1 MDRKAFNLLLSV
13 LLPLLIS
20 PTYAGAKE
28 VCLGGVTVEL
38 KHADGTLELLN
49 WGWYQTVELYDTS
62 ITLSPGESIRL
73 SGERWSSCSGPANL
87 DVHFAALGDT
97 ANWTSPEIGVGAST
111 VELDQPG
118 SYYALPSNVDFGF
131 GARIFIAA
139 PPHPCLVGLAF
150 TLPYPHNQLVIVPP
164 GDTCMAPCVTAYL
177 QPGQSVQLR
186 PNCGGLVPPGGHA
199 VVRYAPEGDTVT
211 FDTPATLI
219 PLDEG
224 GSYAFSADGSYL
236 LSVEDSTFFT
246 PAYAF
251 ARVSHL
257 PFPRVDMSLTI
268 ERLDGSTEEFAYIN
282 PDHVPHLNVAL
293 DSGEVLRAEYHEITE
308 PCGSV
313 RLQVNR
319 SDDWSPAGWWD
330 TLLVDSLNPDA
341 GIAIAEPGSYFL
353 AEVTECGVQAAQ
365 ARVTI
370 NAPDPQLDLV
380 VSLRHG
386 DGTETEL
393 FRTHALVFPPPHL
406 EANLGPGDSV
416 RVHVELIQGWCSMP
430 LFQLRK
436 SQGAGEASHLDPLSS
451 YNGYSAFRDL
461 TFRNG
466 GRHLIELNQAF
477 QDACFEDQDVFLDV
491 NVFTG
496 PPPPVHILFSVT
508 RVPEFG
514 PLEPVVMATSATPPT
529 VVQVELATLDS
540 LKVIPTFQGGY
551 CTGTVLKGYRSGGD
565 TATTLDPL
573 FLDAPMMDSGVL
585 FHATGI
591 LLLTVE
597 DTCGAISAQA
607 LLHASEALSAGVSGG
622 GQAGAQFQYADQL
635 LRVHAEH
642 GGLLVVRNTIGQVL
656 QQVELA
662 AGAGPVHV
670 PVRRDARGLYIATLR
685 GPAGLQVFRF
695 VMQQP

>member
-1 MDRKAFNLLLSV
+1 MRPKVFNLLLLALLLF
-13 LLPLLIS
+13 LLP
-20 PTYAGAKE
+20 PTLASAKE
-28 VCLGGVTVEL
+28 LCLGGVTVEL

-49 WGWYQTVELYDTS
+49 LGWYQGVDPYDTS

-73 SGERWSSCSGPANL
+73 SGVRFIDCSGPANL
-87 DVHFAALGDT
+87 DVRFAPLGDT
-97 ANWTSPEIGVGAST
+97 ADWTSPEIGLGASAL
-111 VELDQPG
+111 EIDQPG
-118 SYYALPSNVDFGF
+118 SYYALPSNVDYGF
-131 GARIFIAA
+131 GALIFIDA
-139 PPHPCLVGLAF
+139 PPHPYLVGLAF
-150 TLPYPHNQLVIVPP
+150 TMPYPNNLLEIVPP

-199 VVRYAPEGDTVT
+199 VVRFAPEGDTVT

-219 PLDEG
+219 PLDEN

-236 LSVEDSTFFT
+236 LSVEDSTFIT
-246 PAYAF
+246 PAHAF
-251 ARVSHL
+251 VKVSHL

-268 ERLDGSTEEFAYIN
+268 EHLDGSTEETVYIN
-282 PDHVPHLNVAL
+282 PNFLLHFNVAL
-293 DSGEVLRAEYHEITE
+293 DSGAVLRAKYHAITE
-308 PCGSV
+308 PCDTV
-313 RLQVNR
+313 RLQVYRN
-319 SDDWSPAGWWD
+319 DDWAPAGWWD
-330 TLLVDSLNPDA
+330 MLLMDSLNPA
-341 GIAIAEPGSYFL
+341 TGIAISEPGSYFL

-386 DGTETEL
+386 GGTETEL
-393 FRTHALVFPPPHL
+393 FRTHELVFPPPHL

-416 RVHVELIQGWCSMP
+416 RVHVELIQGWCSLP

-451 YNGYSAFRDL
+451 YNGYTAFRDL

-491 NVFTG
+491 NVFTS
-496 PPPPVHILFSVT
+496 PPPPMHILFSVSM
-508 RVPEFG
+508 VPEFG
-514 PLEPVVMATSATPPT
+514 PWEPVVMATAAAPPT
-529 VVQVELATLDS
+529 VAQVELATLDS

-551 CTGTVLKGYRSGGD
+551 CPGTVLKGYQSEGD

-573 FLDAPMMDSGVL
+573 FLDVPMVGSGVQ
-585 FHATGI
+585 FRATGT

-607 LLHASEALSAGVSGG
+607 LLHVSEAPTTGVSGR
-622 GQAGAQFQYADQL
+622 GQADAQFQYANQL
-635 LRVHAEH
+635 LRVHAER
-642 GGLLVVRNTIGQVL
+642 GGLLVIHNTIGQVL
-656 QQVELA
+656 QQVALA
-662 AGAGPVHV
+662 AGAAPAQV
-670 PVRRDARGLYIATLR
+670 PVRPEARGLYIATLR
-685 GPAGLQVFRF
+685 GPSGLQVYRF
-695 VMQQP
+695 VVR